1 MTETFTLNTS
11 EIEPFKPESYEIED
25 EESQYLRCSALIEV
39 FSLVD
44 HVWYRVPVLN
54 LNDPEWMQDPWDQL
68 ELSAQRKTLL
78 RTLVNTHTN
87 QNKRSGD
94 LIKKKGK
101 GLVFL
106 FHGQP
111 GLGKTLTA
119 EALSESIKRPLYRV
133 NIGLL
138 AGHQDWEPDLEKIF
152 RDAHSWQAVLLL
164 DEAEVIM
171 EARTKDRMQQN
182 SWCSVFLRK
191 LEYYEGILILTTN
204 MIHSIDKA
212 FRSRINIAIHYDDLS
227 LDQKTS
233 LWKLFIGNLHAER
246 AKTNEL
252 LREVDRWAKLN
263 LNGRQIRNVVLT
275 AEALALGESDYLRM
289 EPSHVDSESLRLRMR
304 CFELVLMQL
313 WQLLLRIRWSSIKQ
327 STTRRRGEPSR
338 LVRCLETGCDK
349 LGNGEDLG
357 NTSHNALMAF
367 EMRWVAKFQASGL
380 LSL

>member
-1 MTETFTLNTS
+1 LEQIAGRVIVDPEASAKASKIGTMTETFTLSTS
-11 EIEPFKPESYEIED
+11 EIEPFTPESYETEGLD
-25 EESQYLRCSALIEV
+25 NQYLRCAALIEV

-54 LNDPEWMQDPWDQL
+54 LGEPEWMEDPWDQL
-68 ELSAQRKTLL
+68 ELSPQRKTLL
-78 RTLVNTHTN
+78 RTLVKTHTN
-87 QNKRSGD
+87 QSQRSSD

-212 FRSRINIAIHYDDLS
+212 FRSRINIAIHYDELS
-227 LDQKTS
+227 LDQKTN
-233 LWKLFIGNLHAER
+233 LWKLFIGNLHPER
-246 AKTNEL
+246 TKTNEL
-252 LREVDRWAKLN
+252 LKEVDKWAKLN

-289 EPSHVDSESLRLRMR
+289 EPSHVDGKS
-304 CFELVLMQL
+304 
-313 WQLLLRIRWSSIKQ
+313 SSIFFVLAELTFYSDYQGYNGIQ
-327 STTRRRGEPSR
+327 SGYR
-338 LVRCLETGCDK
+338 
-349 LGNGEDLG
+349 
-357 NTSHNALMAF
+357 
-367 EMRWVAKFQASGL
+367 
-380 LSL
+380 